1 MDIRDTKL
9 KWLPNVLHELLIEEE
24 LLSYGE
30 TTLTSFHCHLNRQ
43 TWSLPN
49 WGDKN
54 DASVK
59 DYLRRC
65 SINLK
70 QVLYRPIW
78 LQQHVYKLQAE
89 MANVRQHFIQNIWR
103 HLSRP
108 MERRC
113 RAIIG
118 SNGGHMR
125 YLVEL
130 SCLNLQMCNALWR
143 TWNLIFA
150 LTWKYLIH

>member
-1 MDIRDTKL
+1 MTSKCATWTTDRIKTAFIRRNNF
-9 KWLPNVLHELLIEEE
+9 NVL
-24 LLSYGE
+24 
-30 TTLTSFHCHLNRQ
+30 
-43 TWSLPN
+43 SLPSKSLDLN
-49 WGDKN
+49 AIEHLWGDYN
-54 DASVK
+54 DAYVK
-59 DYLRRC
+59 DNLRRC

-70 QVLYRPIW
+70 QELYRPIW

-89 MANVRQHFIQNIWR
+89 MANWHFIQNIWR

-113 RAIIG
+113 QAIIG

-125 YLVEL
+125 HLVEL